1 VLTVMTKNALLVILA
16 LLAPA
21 TSWAQAGL
29 STPQQPSF
37 KSGVELVTVFAV
49 VRDRHG
55 RPITGLTSRDFDVVD
70 SGQSRP
76 ITDCRVEQGPITVA
90 ILADISGSM
99 VVSARLAAVR
109 ATVRHLLSW
118 LISGEDELALF
129 AFDDELHE
137 LQTFTTNHSEVE
149 NRLDS
154 LRSFGNT
161 SLYDAIWKVGVELA
175 GRPGSRGAVFV
186 ITDGQDTHS
195 RLSAAEA
202 ARVVRLVDV
211 PVYIIAV
218 DPSPDHASEPIAD
231 SLKGLSHATGG
242 EYFTTSSPA
251 HTSLAVRQIVEE
263 LRHRY
268 VIAFEP
274 GSPAGWHSLAVRTT
288 NKHLIVRARSGYL
301 AGAHREPT

>member
-1 VLTVMTKNALLVILA
+1 MLA

-21 TSWAQAGL
+21 TSRAQAGL
-29 STPQQPSF
+29 SAPQVPSF

-49 VRDRHG
+49 VRDHHG
-55 RPITGLTSRDFDVVD
+55 RPITGLTAQDFDIVD

-76 ITDCRVEQGPITVA
+76 ITDCRVEQGPITLA

-99 VVSARLAAVR
+99 VVSSRMAAVR

-118 LISGEDELALF
+118 LVSGEDELALF
-129 AFDDELHE
+129 AFDDELHQ
-137 LQTFTTNHSEVE
+137 LQTFTTDHSEVE

-154 LRSFGNT
+154 MRSFGST
-161 SLYDAIWKVGVELA
+161 SLYDAIWQVGVELA

-211 PVYIIAV
+211 PVYILAV
-218 DPSPDHASEPIAD
+218 DPSPDHAGEPIAD
-231 SLKGLSHATGG
+231 SLKGLAHATGG
-242 EYFTTSSPA
+242 EYFSTSSPA

-274 GSPAGWHSLAVRTT
+274 GSPAGWHSLAVHATT
-288 NKHLIVRARSGYL
+288 KNKNVVVRARSGYL

>member
-1 VLTVMTKNALLVILA
+1 MAKIALLVMFT

-21 TSWAQAGL
+21 GTWAQGGL

-37 KSGVELVTVFAV
+37 KSGVELVTLFAV
-49 VRDRHG
+49 VRDHQG
-55 RPITGLTSRDFDVVD
+55 RPITGLTSRDFDLVD
-70 SGQSRP
+70 SGQHRQ
-76 ITDCRVEQGPITVA
+76 IIDCRVEQGPITLA
-90 ILADISGSM
+90 ILADVSGSM
-99 VVSARLAAVR
+99 VVSSRLAAVR

-118 LISGEDELALF
+118 LVPGEDELALF
-129 AFDDELHE
+129 AFDDQLHQ
-137 LQTFTTNHSEVE
+137 LQTFTTNHGDVE
-149 NRLDS
+149 NRLDG
-154 LRSFGNT
+154 LKSFGTT
-161 SLYDAIWKVGVELA
+161 SLYDAIWQVGVELA

-218 DPSPDHASEPIAD
+218 DPEPDHAGQSIAD
-231 SLKGLSHATGG
+231 SLKTLAHATGG
-242 EYFTTSSPA
+242 EYFTTNSPA
-251 HTSLAVRQIVEE
+251 HTSLAVRQIVSE

-274 GSPAGWHSLAVRTT
+274 GTPAGWHSLAVRTA
-288 NKHLIVRARSGYL
+288 NKDLVVRARSGYL
-301 AGAHREPT
+301 AGAHREPF